1 MLTVVPLHSLVAV
14 DAISDAILF
23 VRLERSL
30 EAGDTNSKHCF
41 SPDAGRVS
49 WFELHRQGG

>member
-1 MLTVVPLHSLVAV
+1 MLAAVPMHSLVAV